1 MRENPCEVV
10 DELVAQWD
18 WLAGEVIEFALR
30 RRDPSLDP
38 DALEARLLKVLT
50 GCAERYDLQRGRFE
64 HYARRALYQACKRYP
79 YMVTNVFE
87 YEGSYEGNVV
97 WVIDEE
103 DWLLVYETL
112 NWLKARHPR
121 SFEVVMLRAAGMTYD
136 EMARHLGKSVSTVHE
151 RLQRARRVAREFF
164 YEMSGGRTYPRGRW
178 HEHFDERESM
188 EFAF

>member
-1 MRENPCEVV
+1 MNSCEVV
-10 DELVAQWD
+10 DELLARWD
-18 WLAGEVIEFALR
+18 WLIGKRIEYVLR

-38 DALEARLLKVLT
+38 DALESRLRDELT
-50 GCAERYDLQRGRFE
+50 TCAERYDRQRRPFE
-64 HYARRALYQACKRYP
+64 YYARRALYLACKRYP
-79 YMVTNVFE
+79 YMLTSVFE

-112 NWLKARHPR
+112 NWLKAKHPR
-121 SFEVVMLRAAGMTYD
+121 SFEVVVLRAEGMSYD
-136 EMARHLGKSVSTVHE
+136 QMGRFLGKSPTTVHE

-164 YEMSGGRTYPRGRW
+164 YEISGGRTYPQGRW
-178 HEHFDERESM
+178 HEHSDERESM

>member
-1 MRENPCEVV
+1 MNPREVV

-38 DALEARLLKVLT
+38 DALELRLLKVLA
-50 GCAERYDLQRGRFE
+50 GCAERYDRQRGPFE
-64 HYARRALYQACKRYP
+64 YYARRSLYRACKRYP

-97 WVIDEE
+97 WVIDEG

-112 NWLKARHPR
+112 NWLEAKHPR
-121 SFEVVMLRAAGMTYD
+121 SFEVVILRAAGMSYD
-136 EMARHLGKSVSTVHE
+136 QMARHLGKSPSTVYE

-164 YEMSGGRTYPRGRW
+164 YEISGGRSFPQGRL
-178 HEHFDERESM
+178 HNDFDEREDGQP
-188 EFAF
+188 